1 MRNRDFL
8 LVTLA
13 AALWGTGGVLGL
25 ELSRHAAIHPL
36 SVAMWRMLV
45 GGLSLVILQAVRGRL
60 TFRFS
65 TAAWRR
71 ILISAVLTAA
81 FEALFFTALT
91 LSSVGLTTLIG
102 IGSAPVFVAISDK
115 VFRRERPQKRTAAAL
130 TLALVGLALLMSG
143 SLDVGEHGLWGA
155 VLALANGAVFAA
167 ITIVN
172 RVPVPGLAPV
182 PMTAIVFS
190 IGGLLLV
197 PVAAIPG
204 LGVATDVAGL
214 ALMLALGMMITA
226 GGYVAFLT
234 GLQTVPPFVATIVS
248 LLEPVIAAVLG
259 AIVLGERLG
268 PAGIAGGA
276 VLGATVVLLRPQ
288 RDKFGADP
296 LTT

>member
-8 LVTLA
+8 FVTLA
-13 AALWGTGGVLGL
+13 AALWGAGGVLGL
-25 ELSRHAAIHPL
+25 ELSRHSAIHPL

-45 GGLSLVILQAVRGRL
+45 GGLSLVVFQAVRGRL

-65 TAAWRR
+65 RAAWRR
-71 ILISAVLTAA
+71 ILISAVLAAA

-102 IGSAPVFVAISDK
+102 IGSAPVFVAISDT
-115 VFRRERPQKRTAAAL
+115 VFRRERPQARTVAAL
-130 TLALVGLALLMSG
+130 ALALVGLSLLMAG
-143 SLDVGEHGLWGA
+143 SLDLGEHGLWGA
-155 VLALANGAVFAA
+155 ALALANGAVFAA

-182 PMTAIVFS
+182 PLTAIAFS

-197 PVAAIPG
+197 PIAAIPG
-204 LGVATDVAGL
+204 WGVATDVAGW
-214 ALMLALGMMITA
+214 ALTLVLGVVITA
-226 GGYVAFLT
+226 CAYVAFLT

-259 AIVLGERLG
+259 AIVFGERLG
-268 PAGIAGGA
+268 PAGIVGGA
-276 VLGATVVLLRPQ
+276 VLGATIVLLRPE
-288 RDKFGADP
+288 RDESEP
-296 LTT
+296 IH